1 MQQWKVAVAAVALGT
16 AGSSLP
22 AIAAQAPARPQVVT
36 LGTGAGPLARIDRAQ
51 PATLLRWGQK
61 IVLVDAGDGAPTQLV
76 KAGVPFG
83 AVDTIVL
90 THLHADHTGGLFA
103 FLAMRY
109 QLMLPPLTI
118 YGPPG
123 TAKLVTGLTQ
133 GMGPLSE
140 LSLAPGRA
148 RDPAGGVTV
157 HEISEGAQLSIKGV
171 PLKVAANTHYLMDG
185 KSPDPSRILSLSL
198 RFDFP
203 GRSVVLTGDTG
214 PSTAVVELAK
224 GADLLVSELIDPD
237 EAMAEVR
244 GLYPEMPQQIQERI
258 VAHFIQQHLTTAELG
273 KLAQAAGVKR
283 LVVTHAAIARGQE
296 ASAKSEIAA
305 RYKGPITIASDL
317 QQF

>member
-1 MQQWKVAVAAVALGT
+1 MQVWKLIVVAVALGN

-22 AIAAQAPARPQVVT
+22 ATAPKVSAGPHVVT

-61 IVLVDAGDGAPTQLV
+61 VVLVDAGDGAPTQVV

-83 AVDTIVL
+83 AIDTIVL
-90 THLHADHTGGLFA
+90 THLHADHTGALFA

-123 TAKLVTGLTQ
+123 TARLVAGLTQ

-140 LSLAPGRA
+140 LSLTPGRS
-148 RDPAGGVTV
+148 RDPAASVIV
-157 HEISEGAQLSIKGV
+157 HEIGDGAQLSIKGV
-171 PLKVAANTHYLMDG
+171 PLKVAANSHYLLDG
-185 KSPDPSRILSLSL
+185 KTPDPTRILSLSL

-203 GRSVVLTGDTG
+203 ERSVVLTGDTG
-214 PSTAVVELAK
+214 PSNAVVELAK
-224 GADLLVSELIDPD
+224 GADLLVSELIDPH

-244 GLYPEMPQQIQERI
+244 ALIPKCRSRFRNGLSRT
-258 VAHFIQQHLTTAELG
+258 LSSST
-273 KLAQAAGVKR
+273 
-283 LVVTHAAIARGQE
+283 
-296 ASAKSEIAA
+296 
-305 RYKGPITIASDL
+305 
-317 QQF
+317 